1 MTSGGDVWLTD
12 GVAGFISRA
21 ESGAGV
27 EEVVDERGVAGL
39 LEPVLLFLSD
49 DLYLRCYR
57 RSRT

>member
-39 LEPVLLFLSD
+39 LEPVLLSLSD
-49 DLYLRCYR
+49 NHSDLRCYK
-57 RSRT
+57 